1 VKGVDGI
8 GTENAI
14 ILHSKQI
21 KGINAL
27 RKGGDLME
35 GFTIKTKCPKCGSE
49 DCNDSGYFDHEFA
62 GFKLTGKVLFCN
74 HCGYERKELKLA
86 GTPKIIAS
94 SEIIP

>member
-1 VKGVDGI
+1 VKCKKKC
-8 GTENAI
+8 EW
-14 ILHSKQI
+14 SY
-21 KGINAL
+21 KGECIHPEL
-27 RKGGDLME
+27 
-35 GFTIKTKCPKCGSE
+35 KTKCPKCGSE

-74 HCGYERKELKLA
+74 HCGYERRELKLA